1 MNLRDKT
8 VKGAKWSAISTVII
22 IGLGFLQMV
31 FLSRMLD
38 RNELGLLT
46 IAMVIIVLADTV
58 SDFGI
63 SNSIIQKKNITNM
76 QLATLYWLNVAI
88 GLFVCVIS
96 FSLSTTIASFLRTPD
111 LKELI
116 VVISIAFIIIP
127 HGQQFRALMQKE
139 MDFSTIGKIE
149 TFSCFLGFT
158 LTLILAYVYPHAI
171 VAMFGYLANA
181 ISRTILFAYTGHKLY
196 SPSLNFSIKSVKSN
210 IRFGAYLTAD
220 SLLNF
225 VNTNISTAIL
235 ARTLGTIVTGGYNL
249 AYNVAVVPPTKLNPI
264 ITRVLFPAFS
274 KIQDDESK
282 LKITFYKLLSL
293 VGIVNFPLLLGLMVV
308 SENFVLFVF
317 GEQWVFIT
325 PMLQVL
331 CLVGLLRSIGNP
343 IGSLLMAKARVDISF
358 KFNLFKIMLFIPGII
373 IGVKLGGGFGAAL
386 AFLVVQL
393 MNTVLSYFILIKPVL
408 GESYKEYLHSIWLPL
423 KLSIPTV
430 IISWLLGYIIPGTI
444 PNIITLGLQISFGA
458 ISFLITIYFS
468 QSALINEVKMQLFK
482 SVKLRNIFRV
492 KL

>member
-38 RNELGLLT
+38 RSELGLLT

-63 SNSIIQKKNITNM
+63 SNSIIQKKGITNL
-76 QLATLYWLNVAI
+76 QLTTLYWLNVAI
-88 GLFVCVIS
+88 GLVVCVVS
-96 FSLSTTIASFLRTPD
+96 FSMSSSIALFLHAPN

-116 VVISIAFIIIP
+116 VVISIAFVIIP

-139 MDFSTIGKIE
+139 MEFSTIGKIE
-149 TFSCFLGFT
+149 TLSCFLGFT
-158 LTLILAYVYPHAI
+158 LTLILAHVYPYAI
-171 VAMFGYLANA
+171 VAMFGYLSNA
-181 ISRTILFAYTGHKLY
+181 FLRTILFAFNGHKLY
-196 SPSLNFSIKSVKSN
+196 KLRFNFSIKSVRSN
-210 IRFGAYLTAD
+210 IKFGAYLTAD

-225 VNTNISTAIL
+225 INTNISTAIL
-235 ARTLGTIVTGGYNL
+235 ARTLGTVVTGGYNL
-249 AYNVAVVPPTKLNPI
+249 AYNVAVVPPMKLNPI
-264 ITRVLFPAFS
+264 ITRVLFPAFA

-317 GEQWVFIT
+317 GEQWLFIT

-358 KFNLFKIMLFIPGII
+358 KFNLFKLVLFLPGVIL
-373 IGVKLGGGFGAAL
+373 GVKLGGGFGAAFS
-386 AFLVVQL
+386 FLIVQVI
-393 MNTVLSYFILIKPVL
+393 NTILSYFILIKPVL
-408 GESYKEYLHSIWLPL
+408 GESYKEYLYSIWLPL

-430 IISWLLGYIIPGTI
+430 IISWFLGYILPGTI
-444 PNIITLGLQISFGA
+444 PNIIILALQVSFGA

-468 QSALINEVKMQLFK
+468 QSDLINEVKMQLFK
-482 SVKLRNIFRV
+482 SSKLRNIFRV
-492 KL
+492 KK